1 VNATDRLYLAENIPF
16 LIMWGDR
23 DPIIPVEH
31 GLAAHEL
38 VPSSRLELFEGAGH
52 FPHLD
57 EPQRFLDVL
66 LDFIDSTEPA
76 DVEPEEW
83 REMLKNR
90 PRRTSQRSD
99 T

>member
-1 VNATDRLYLAENIPF
+1 
-16 LIMWGDR
+16 
-23 DPIIPVEH
+23 
-31 GLAAHEL
+31 

-66 LDFIDSTEPA
+66 LDFIETTEPA

-83 REMLKNR
+83 RAMLTA
-90 PRRTSQRSD
+90 RREASS
-99 T
+99 